1 MSRIIVLSSGDHLL
15 CLLPSGCLFFAF
27 FFYGFG
33 AGGGE
38 GSGVFVGLV
47 GVGGGGGDEMGACV
61 SRPEAC
67 VGRRRRR
74 PSGAGPAKKRKRLIG
89 RRRRRVPSGK
99 VAESAERPCA
109 AAGSDRLSLNNTIFP
124 RGELFCSTS
133 LLFLMLLSLSSVF
146 LVFIFEEDQ
155 KELKKSCAFS
165 ACL

>member
-67 VGRRRRR
+67 VGRRRR
-74 PSGAGPAKKRKRLIG
+74 PSGAGPARKRRRLIG

-99 VAESAERPCA
+99 VAESAERAGA
-109 AAGSDRLSLNNTIFP
+109 AVGSDRLSLNNTIFP
-124 RGELFCSTS
+124 RRELFCSAF
-133 LLFLMLLSLSSVF
+133 LLFLTLLCSGSVF
-146 LVFIFEEDQ
+146 LVLIFEEDQ